1 MSDQIQRFSFA
12 NLPIRGEI
20 ASLKET
26 ISTICEQHNYPNEI
40 RQLLSEALVSV
51 ALLADII
58 KIEGRLALQLQSPS
72 LVKLLMVETNH
83 QGHMRGVLHTN
94 PEQVT
99 AEKLSHYRFNDWT
112 QGGQMAITID
122 PDKGQ
127 RYQGV
132 VPLEHDSL
140 AACLEEYFNRSEQ
153 LPTHIKLFANE
164 QQAFGLFIQTLPEE
178 SASSIG
184 NGNTEQAF
192 EHVLA
197 LTNTLKQEEA
207 FSLEHDAL
215 LYRLF
220 HQDEV
225 SLYPAKSLNFNCSC
239 SRERNL
245 QALTTVPAKELI
257 ELLEERGSIEMI
269 CDFCSNKEIFDQQEI
284 MNLLTA
290 KADQGA
296 VH

>member
-20 ASLKET
+20 ASLNET

-58 KIEGRLALQLQSPS
+58 KIEGRLSLQLQSPS

-83 QGHMRGVLHTN
+83 QGQMRGVLHTN

-99 AEKLSHYRFNDWT
+99 PEKLKNYRFDDWT

-127 RYQGV
+127 RYQGI
-132 VPLEHDSL
+132 VPLDNDSL
-140 AACLEEYFNRSEQ
+140 AACLEDYFNRSEQ

-164 QQAFGLFIQTLPEE
+164 QQTFGLFIQTLPEE

-184 NGNTEQAF
+184 NSNTEQAF

-197 LTNTLKQEEA
+197 LTNTIKPEEA
-207 FSLEHDAL
+207 FTLEHDDL

-225 SLYPAKSLNFNCSC
+225 SIYPAKQLSFKCSC

-245 QALTTVPAKELI
+245 QALTTIPAKELLD
-257 ELLEERGSIEMI
+257 LLEEQGSIEMI
-269 CDFCSNKEIFDQQEI
+269 CDFCSNKEIFARQDI
-284 MNLLTA
+284 MNLLTT